1 MRTLRPPCVCCRG
14 RRTAPGVGPGQG
26 RGERLVSLTGR
37 RTSQSLGRGGAAL
50 RAGSPAAAPA
60 AAASVR
66 HAPAGC
72 CERGHRRSCS
82 WTPAPP
88 AARASPRLL
97 RLLLTI
103 FFFACILFLFR
114 FILFKA
120 GAVAASARGGE
131 GAAGGCGAG
140 LRSLRPLLLPG
151 SGPSAEQVGTGTLR
165 DGKRALAKGT
175 RGPRDR
181 WADPAARETMTG
193 ATAPRRPP
201 FSPPSF
207 APSPEPPVI
216 LASHLGGPPPFRS
229 HPPLLSKSPGGISQL
244 EDSASPLSIRPLPVP
259 TPSFPLS
266 LMPPQF
272 PYLSPFRPQLRTGR
286 GTHKVL
292 PGSGSGGVAGGF
304 PQYPT
309 R

>member
-1 MRTLRPPCVCCRG
+1 MSAV
-14 RRTAPGVGPGQG
+14 
-26 RGERLVSLTGR
+26 TG
-37 RTSQSLGRGGAAL
+37 
-50 RAGSPAAAPA
+50 AAAPGPPPRQPRA
-60 AAASVR
+60 
-66 HAPAGC
+66 H
-72 CERGHRRSCS
+72 HRIFFICF
-82 WTPAPP
+82 
-88 AARASPRLL
+88 L
-97 RLLLTI
+97 RFF

-207 APSPEPPVI
+207 RA
-216 LASHLGGPPPFRS
+216 L
-229 HPPLLSKSPGGISQL
+229 
-244 EDSASPLSIRPLPVP
+244 
-259 TPSFPLS
+259 T
-266 LMPPQF
+266 
-272 PYLSPFRPQLRTGR
+272 
-286 GTHKVL
+286 
-292 PGSGSGGVAGGF
+292 
-304 PQYPT
+304 
-309 R
+309 